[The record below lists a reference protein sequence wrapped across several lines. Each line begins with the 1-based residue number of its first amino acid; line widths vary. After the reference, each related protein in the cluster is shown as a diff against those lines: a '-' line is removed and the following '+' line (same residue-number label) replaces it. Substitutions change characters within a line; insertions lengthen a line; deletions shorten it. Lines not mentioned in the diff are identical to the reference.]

1 MLSIH
6 MIELRLYGVMILL
19 SILIGMGYIYL
30 SLKEEIKKN
39 KLILLYYLLYV
50 VCAFLFGKYYTMIT
64 TGEFDIIK
72 AGLSSYGGLLG
83 VVFSSYVFERI
94 IPLNNKLIK
103 SSIISLPLVYGI
115 SKLACFFAGCC
126 DGIPYTGLFNIVYPF
141 QRNINQFPIQIVETI
156 SFILL
161 FIIVNKM
168 RNNKYISYITFI
180 LALVLKFSLDFFRYD
195 HITIILS
202 KNQIFSIVLFVV
214 TLFLF
219 IRKLIYEKKT
229 ITKIERHT

>member
-1 MLSIH
+1 MISIH
-6 MIELRLYGVMILL
+6 MIELRLYGIMILL
-19 SILIGMGYIYL
+19 SIIIGMGYIYF
-30 SLKEEIKKN
+30 SLKEDIKKN
-39 KLILLYYLLYV
+39 KLILLYYLLYI
-50 VCAFLFGKYYTMIT
+50 VCALMFGKYYTMIT
-64 TGEFDIIK
+64 TGYYDIIK
-72 AGLSSYGGLLG
+72 VGLSSYGGLLG
-83 VVFSSYVFERI
+83 VIFASYVFERI

-115 SKLACFFAGCC
+115 SKLACFFGGCC
-126 DGIPYTGLFNIVYPF
+126 DGIPYNGIFNIVYPF

-180 LALVLKFSLDFFRYD
+180 LAVVLKFSLDFLRYD
-195 HITIILS
+195 HINIILS
-202 KNQIFSIVLFVV
+202 KNQIFSIVLLGI
-214 TLFLF
+214 TLVLF
-219 IRKLIYEKKT
+219 IRKLILEKKT